1 MGVPVCPPSL
11 GRGCCI
17 ISPSLGQAVE
27 CLTQVA
33 VPVHAGQ
40 LRSTNT
46 GDTLHQRFGHKQGA
60 SSPAKDCPS
69 GGHRHQRTQMLA
81 STIQHPQR
89 HAAHPQEHI
98 YPTCDEGWKLQGFH
112 ECRLHAP
119 GPTLRLGNSALELMK
134 NTTANQLCCGA
145 DVLGCQGIE
154 FEKSKVH
161 LPSLTLHKAQEQGP
175 MTLVD
180 GNDAFMEHRQHCDAT
195 NAQRSQ
201 VESMRWLLVL
211 AKDRREGGAAD
222 EDGNIM
228 SGVLQQ
234 PLQHRNM
241 PIDKTA
247 GEALSRL
254 QKPKGIPTLRLPC
267 SVTGG
272 ECRRELVNKPGNMLL
287 GETDH

>member
-1 MGVPVCPPSL
+1 
-11 GRGCCI
+11 
-17 ISPSLGQAVE
+17 
-27 CLTQVA
+27 
-33 VPVHAGQ
+33 
-40 LRSTNT
+40 
-46 GDTLHQRFGHKQGA
+46 
-60 SSPAKDCPS
+60 
-69 GGHRHQRTQMLA
+69 
-81 STIQHPQR
+81 
-89 HAAHPQEHI
+89 
-98 YPTCDEGWKLQGFH
+98 
-112 ECRLHAP
+112 
-119 GPTLRLGNSALELMK
+119 
-134 NTTANQLCCGA
+134 
-145 DVLGCQGIE
+145 
-154 FEKSKVH
+154 
-161 LPSLTLHKAQEQGP
+161 